1 MQCRSFAA
9 FFDEALQCGLHCQ
22 TYSDSE
28 IVTEHDT
35 EEVKRYS
42 SIVKIP
48 YKVVPDVTAFLKSE
62 PVKVLVVNYE
72 NKEHLRDYLEKTAD
86 FADGKINR
94 FFSSNEYLEH
104 VAPGID
110 KGSAV
115 RFLCEYTGIPL
126 CNTIAAG
133 DAENDISM
141 IRAAHIG
148 CAMRNAEEEVKQAA
162 DYITENDNNH
172 DGVAEIIHKFVLK

>member
-1 MQCRSFAA
+1 MIILKRPLTLQTARS
-9 FFDEALQCGLHCQ
+9 
-22 TYSDSE
+22 T
-28 IVTEHDT
+28 V
-35 EEVKRYS
+35 S
-42 SIVKIP
+42 SP
-48 YKVVPDVTAFLKSE
+48 AM
-62 PVKVLVVNYE
+62 
-72 NKEHLRDYLEKTAD
+72 
-86 FADGKINR
+86 
-94 FFSSNEYLEH
+94 EYLEH

>member
-1 MQCRSFAA
+1 MPLVRRI
-9 FFDEALQCGLHCQ
+9 FDEALQCGLHCQ

-94 FFSSNEYLEH
+94 F
-104 VAPGID
+104 
-110 KGSAV
+110 
-115 RFLCEYTGIPL
+115 LCEYTGIPL

-148 CAMRNAEEEVKQAA
+148 CAMKNAEEEVKQAA

>member
-1 MQCRSFAA
+1 M
-9 FFDEALQCGLHCQ
+9 
-22 TYSDSE
+22 
-28 IVTEHDT
+28 
-35 EEVKRYS
+35 
-42 SIVKIP
+42 
-48 YKVVPDVTAFLKSE
+48 TAFLKSE

-148 CAMRNAEEEVKQAA
+148 WAMRNAEEEVKQAA

>member
-1 MQCRSFAA
+1 M
-9 FFDEALQCGLHCQ
+9 
-22 TYSDSE
+22 
-28 IVTEHDT
+28 
-35 EEVKRYS
+35 
-42 SIVKIP
+42 
-48 YKVVPDVTAFLKSE
+48 TAFLKSE

-148 CAMRNAEEEVKQAA
+148 CAMKMTEEEVQ
-162 DYITENDNNH
+162 E
-172 DGVAEIIHKFVLK
+172 VLKQRRLAWKPKERKYKKGVLRLFSELAASPMKGAYLEYDK

>member
-1 MQCRSFAA
+1 MIILKRPLTLQTARS
-9 FFDEALQCGLHCQ
+9 
-22 TYSDSE
+22 T
-28 IVTEHDT
+28 V
-35 EEVKRYS
+35 S
-42 SIVKIP
+42 SP
-48 YKVVPDVTAFLKSE
+48 AMNTWSTSL
-62 PVKVLVVNYE
+62 PVL
-72 NKEHLRDYLEKTAD
+72 T
-86 FADGKINR
+86 
-94 FFSSNEYLEH
+94 
-104 VAPGID
+104 

-148 CAMRNAEEEVKQAA
+148 CAMKNAEEEVKQAA